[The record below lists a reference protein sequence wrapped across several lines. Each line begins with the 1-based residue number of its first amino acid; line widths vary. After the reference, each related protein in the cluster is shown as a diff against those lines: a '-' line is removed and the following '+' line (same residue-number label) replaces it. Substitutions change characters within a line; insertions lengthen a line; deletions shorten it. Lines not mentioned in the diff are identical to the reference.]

1 MDSTE
6 LGQSR
11 SDRMGAGRL
20 GLGTFGV
27 AWSIGVPGYPQPS
40 KPLDAFG
47 VVDFAHELG
56 LSLVQFGDNLPLHL
70 LSDEDLRRLREH
82 ARERGIAFELGMRG
96 LQSPDFER
104 YIELT
109 RFFDASLLRVVVDT
123 ATHHPG
129 AAEIIDLVNKQISAL
144 DDAGITLAI
153 ENHDRFKAET
163 LARIIKEI
171 NHPHVGVCLDTVN
184 SFGSLEGSEFVV
196 QTLGRYVVCLHV
208 KEFVIKRMDHN
219 MGFVITGAPTGQ
231 GMLDVPSLLYSLKYY
246 KRSFNAIIETWLAP
260 LPDMDETA
268 ALEQEWVRES
278 VRYLRTLITE

>member
-1 MDSTE
+1 MAST
-6 LGQSR
+6 
-11 SDRMGAGRL
+11 RL

-56 LSLVQFGDNLPLHL
+56 LSLAQFGDNLPLHL
-70 LSDEDLRRLREH
+70 LSDEDLHRLRDH
-82 ARERGIAFELGMRG
+82 ARERGIAFEMGMRG

-109 RFFDASLLRVVVDT
+109 RFFEASLLRVVVDT
-123 ATHHPG
+123 ATHHPSSS
-129 AAEIIDLVNKQISAL
+129 EIVEIVNRHLPAL

-184 SFGSLEGSEFVV
+184 SFGALEGPQVVV

-208 KEFVIKRMDHN
+208 KEFVVKRVDHN

-231 GMLDVPSLLYSLKYY
+231 GMLDLLWLLPALKYQ

-260 LPDMDETA
+260 LPNMDATA
-268 ALEQEWVRES
+268 ALEQDWVRES
-278 VRYLRTLITE
+278 VRYLRTLISE

>member
-1 MDSTE
+1 MEAIE
-6 LGQSR
+6 LGQPR
-11 SDRMGAGRL
+11 SERMGAKRL

-70 LSDEDLRRLREH
+70 LSDAELHRLRDH
-82 ARERGIAFELGMRG
+82 ARERGVAFEMGMRG

-109 RFFDASLLRVVVDT
+109 RFFEASLLRVVVDT
-123 ATHHPG
+123 ATHHPDH
-129 AAEIIDLVNKQISAL
+129 AEIVGIVNKHLPAL
-144 DDAGITLAI
+144 DGAGITLAI
-153 ENHDRFKAET
+153 ENHDRFRAES
-163 LARIIKEI
+163 LASIIKEI

-184 SFGSLEGSEFVV
+184 SFGSLEGPEVVV

-208 KEFVIKRMDHN
+208 KEFLIKRVDHN

-260 LPDMDETA
+260 LPNMDDTA
-268 ALEQEWVRES
+268 ALEQAWVRES